1 MKQQFESTLAF
12 PVKPFGLW
20 ELTKLPSSTMLA
32 RGARIAAMLPRRAV
46 GCRLMSSLNNRDLA
60 VPFHIPSIAYG
71 NHKPSN
77 IFVSKNVT
85 SKFIALNRPEVP
97 PPPRSMMFPSCNVY
111 RGRNDSSS
119 NQDSDTNI

>member
-1 MKQQFESTLAF
+1 
-12 PVKPFGLW
+12 
-20 ELTKLPSSTMLA
+20 
-32 RGARIAAMLPRRAV
+32 
-46 GCRLMSSLNNRDLA
+46 MSSLNNRDLA

-97 PPPRSMMFPSCNVY
+97 PPPRSTSSHCATYTGAGTIPAQTRIRTPTYSSCTF
-111 RGRNDSSS
+111 
-119 NQDSDTNI
+119 QTNF

>member
-1 MKQQFESTLAF
+1 
-12 PVKPFGLW
+12 
-20 ELTKLPSSTMLA
+20 
-32 RGARIAAMLPRRAV
+32 
-46 GCRLMSSLNNRDLA
+46 MSSLDNRELA

-85 SKFIALNRPEVP
+85 SKFIALNRPEVS
-97 PPPRSMMFPSCNVY
+97 PPPRKRKRMHTFSKAY

-119 NQDSDTNI
+119 S

>member
-1 MKQQFESTLAF
+1 
-12 PVKPFGLW
+12 
-20 ELTKLPSSTMLA
+20 
-32 RGARIAAMLPRRAV
+32 
-46 GCRLMSSLNNRDLA
+46 MSSLNNRDLA